1 MVPVGNNKSKVD
13 EVGSVDVLSKRPTP
27 YSLPPKTNWMAILNG
42 GGQNISQKLLRPV
55 DLRVTSNSS
64 SQSQAVVS
72 PTSSESPVTP
82 VRAFPVPLP
91 RTSSCSSSDSG
102 PKTPVPLPRTKF
114 NLPAIDPTTS
124 LERSAS
130 FPETAPAER
139 SVKPQLS
146 HSISC
151 PNSNDDKPHPKV
163 DKNKTVDSALST
175 VPESSVTILS
185 IPLEEE
191 DDIDTWL

>member
-13 EVGSVDVLSKRPTP
+13 EVGLSVDVNKRPTP
-27 YSLPPKTNWMAILNG
+27 YSLPSKTNWMAILNG

-64 SQSQAVVS
+64 NQSQVVVS

-102 PKTPVPLPRTKF
+102 QKTPVPLPRTKF

-130 FPETAPAER
+130 FPETATAER

-151 PNSNDDKPHPKV
+151 PNSNEKPHPKV
-163 DKNKTVDSALST
+163 DNNKTVDSALST
-175 VPESSVTILS
+175 VLESSATIHS
-185 IPLEEE
+185 IPPEEE